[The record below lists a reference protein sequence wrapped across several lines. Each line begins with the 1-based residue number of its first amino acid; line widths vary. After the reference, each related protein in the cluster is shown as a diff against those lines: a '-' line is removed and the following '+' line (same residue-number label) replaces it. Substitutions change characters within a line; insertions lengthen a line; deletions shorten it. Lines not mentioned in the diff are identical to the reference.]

1 MTVGNDQFL
10 GSGDDK
16 PKARVL
22 VVDDQN
28 IARGFFE
35 MHVQTSQR
43 YELAGSLSAAEFAPA
58 FCDEHPVDLVVMDV
72 MMRYGTD
79 GLSAAEAIKKQHP
92 EIRVILATSMA
103 EDTWIA
109 RAREAG
115 IDSFW
120 YKEYSESPLLEV
132 MDRTMAGESVYP
144 GSAPSIAFGLITRDD
159 LSDRERDVLREL
171 TASLTNEEIAD
182 KLGISVHTVKRHIQN
197 MLDKTG
203 FDNRVA
209 LAVHAKAMGVVV
221 NELDRRKE

>member
-1 MTVGNDQFL
+1 MESRDSKT
-10 GSGDDK
+10 K
-16 PKARVL
+16 VL

-58 FCDEHPVDLVVMDV
+58 FCDEHLVDLVVMDV

-79 GLSAAEAIKKQHP
+79 GLSAAEEIKMQHP

-120 YKEYSESPLLEV
+120 YKEDSESPLLEG
-132 MDRTMAGESVYP
+132 MDRTMAGEAVYP
-144 GSAPSIAFGLITRDD
+144 GSTPSIAFGLITRDD

-209 LAVHAKAMGVVV
+209 LAVNAKAMGVVV

>member
-1 MTVGNDQFL
+1 MESRDSKT
-10 GSGDDK
+10 K
-16 PKARVL
+16 VL

-72 MMRYGTD
+72 MMRYGAD
-79 GLSAAEAIKKQHP
+79 GLSAAETIKRQHP
-92 EIRVILATSMA
+92 EIKVILTTSMA

-132 MDRTMAGESVYP
+132 MDRTMAGESIYP
-144 GSAPSIAFGLITRDD
+144 DSAPSIAFGRITRDD

-209 LAVHAKAMGVVV
+209 LAVNAKAMGVVV
-221 NELDRRKE
+221 NEWDRRKE

>member
-1 MTVGNDQFL
+1 MTAEKEKQLNTKT
-10 GSGDDK
+10 GDHK
-16 PKARVL
+16 TKVL

-35 MHVQTSQR
+35 MHVKTSQR
-43 YELAGSLSAAEFAPA
+43 YELAGSLSAAAFAPA

-79 GLSAAEAIKKQHP
+79 GLSAAETIKRRHP
-92 EIRVILATSMA
+92 EIKVVLATSMA

-144 GSAPSIAFGLITRDD
+144 GSTPSIAFGRITRDD

-209 LAVHAKAMGVVV
+209 LAVNAKAMGVVV